1 MNIIEACST
10 FCPVEAVDGDDLIVT
25 SWIAVALFVASEAL
39 SLMKVE
45 PNGLLQLVRSFCY
58 KK

>member
-1 MNIIEACST
+1 MNIVEACGT
-10 FCPVEAVDGDDLIVT
+10 FCPVKAEDSDDLIVT

-45 PNGLLQLVRSFCY
+45 PNGLLQLISSLFKR
-58 KK
+58 